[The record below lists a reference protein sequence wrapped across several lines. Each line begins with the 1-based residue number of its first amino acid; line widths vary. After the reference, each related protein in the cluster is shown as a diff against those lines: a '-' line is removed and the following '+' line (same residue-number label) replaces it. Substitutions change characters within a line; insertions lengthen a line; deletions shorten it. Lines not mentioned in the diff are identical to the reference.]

1 MAYESAPGIT
11 STRPPVFARTPLN
24 RQQIVGFWAAWC
36 GWLLDGMDSVIYALV
51 LGPALTELL
60 PRSGI
65 EATPANIG
73 FVGSLTFGL
82 FLVGWGLS
90 FIWGPIAD
98 RFGRT
103 KALVG
108 TVVVYALFTGAAAF
122 SPNVWMLALFRLL
135 AGIGVGGEWS
145 MAGTYVAEAWPEDRR
160 KMGAGYLHTGYY
172 FGFFVAAALNYTI
185 GASFGWRAM
194 FLCGFIPVVVAI
206 VTRLAV
212 AEPERWEHLRREEL
226 AASARRGSPLAV
238 IFGARDLRRTI
249 VMSALVTVSI
259 TGLWA
264 AAVYEPTAIILL
276 SRQAG
281 MAPADAVKLASYGT
295 GLLSIGTILGCLAA
309 PLLAE
314 RFGRRAALALY
325 FLGMMITILLA
336 FGWAFYLPT
345 GSALP
350 AFVAVLFFLG
360 LFGGNFA
367 MYSLWLPELFGTQAR
382 GTAFAFCTSIGRFI
396 GAGVNFA
403 LAGAVAAMGTL
414 GTPVALTAIA
424 FVIGLIIVP
433 FATETR
439 GESLPE

>member
-1 MAYESAPGIT
+1 
-11 STRPPVFARTPLN
+11 
-24 RQQIVGFWAAWC
+24 
-36 GWLLDGMDSVIYALV
+36 
-51 LGPALTELL
+51 
-60 PRSGI
+60 
-65 EATPANIG
+65 
-73 FVGSLTFGL
+73 
-82 FLVGWGLS
+82 
-90 FIWGPIAD
+90 
-98 RFGRT
+98 
-103 KALVG
+103 
-108 TVVVYALFTGAAAF
+108 
-122 SPNVWMLALFRLL
+122 
-135 AGIGVGGEWS
+135 
-145 MAGTYVAEAWPEDRR
+145 VA
-160 KMGAGYLHTGYY
+160 
-172 FGFFVAAALNYTI
+172 
-185 GASFGWRAM
+185 
-194 FLCGFIPVVVAI
+194 VAI
-206 VTRLAV
+206 ATRLAV
-212 AEPERWEHLRREEL
+212 AEPERWEHLHREEL
-226 AASARRGSPLAV
+226 TTSARRRSPLAV
-238 IFGARDLRRTI
+238 IFRSRDLRRTI

-281 MAPADAVKLASYGT
+281 MAPADAVKMASYGT
-295 GLLSIGTILGCLAA
+295 GQLSIGPILGCLAA

-325 FLGMMITILLA
+325 YLGMMITIVLA

-350 AFVAVLFFLG
+350 AFVAVLFFLR

-367 MYSLWLPELFGTQAR
+367 MFSLWLPELFGTQAR

-403 LAGAVAAMGTL
+403 LAGAVAAMRTL

-439 GESLPE
+439 GKSLPE